1 MIDLSGVRM
10 SGPLEPFAPRFAA
23 DLSRQGYVQGS
34 ACQQM
39 QLFAHLS
46 RWLAVEGLMPDALT
60 PSVFERFLEARR
72 AAGYKN
78 YLRVRPT
85 GPLLRCLRDA
95 GVASPLPVVEVPEG
109 PVEVMLSHYLH
120 YLTVERGLSPK
131 YAKACVRLIRPFLES
146 RLSREGLELERLSGR
161 EVIAFVVEYCR
172 QQGPGAAKDMPSAL
186 RSLLGFL
193 HLEGELE
200 RSLVGVVPSIARW
213 QSASLPKRLESWEV
227 RALLA
232 SCDRHTASGRRSLAV
247 LTVLWRLGL
256 RVGEV
261 AALQLDDI
269 DWRAGEIVVRG
280 KGSREDR
287 LPLPADVGE
296 RIATYLRDGRPE
308 SATGRTVFVQVNA
321 PHGPLGSSGVR
332 GLVTAAGQ
340 RAGLV
345 GIHAHRLRHTAASE
359 MLGAGASLTEI
370 GQVLRHRW
378 TKTTAIYAKVDRKA
392 LRTIARCWPAEG
404 GEA

>member
-1 MIDLSGVRM
+1 MIDLSGVLM

-23 DLSRQGYVQGS
+23 ELSRQGYVQGS

-85 GPLLRCLRDA
+85 GLLLRCLRDA
-95 GVASPLPVVEVPEG
+95 GVAPPLPVVEAPEG

-131 YAKACVRLIRPFLES
+131 YANACARLMRPFLQS

-172 QQGPGAAKDMPSAL
+172 QQGPGVAKDMPSSL

-200 RSLVGVVPSIARW
+200 RSLVGLVPSIARW

-227 RALLA
+227 QALLA
-232 SCDRHTASGRRSLAV
+232 SCDRQTASGRRSLAV

-269 DWRAGEIVVRG
+269 DWRAGEIVIRG

-296 RIATYLRDGRPE
+296 RIAAYLRDGRPE
-308 SATGRTVFVQVNA
+308 SATGRTVFVRVNA

-332 GLVTAAGQ
+332 GVVTAAGQ

-359 MLGAGASLTEI
+359 MLGAGASLPEI

-378 TKTTAIYAKVDRKA
+378 TKTTAIYAKVDREA
-392 LRTIARCWPAEG
+392 LRTIARCWPAERG
-404 GEA
+404 KA

>member
-1 MIDLSGVRM
+1 MIDLTGVRM

-60 PSVFERFLEARR
+60 PSVFECFLEARR

-78 YLRVRPT
+78 YLSVRPT

-95 GVASPLPVVEVPEG
+95 GVAPALPVVEAPEG
-109 PVEVMLSHYLH
+109 PVEVMLSRYLH

-131 YAKACVRLIRPFLES
+131 YAKACVRLVRPFLER

-161 EVIAFVVEYCR
+161 DVIAFVVEYCR
-172 QQGPGAAKDMPSAL
+172 QEGPGAAKDMPSAL

-193 HLEGELE
+193 HLEGDLE
-200 RSLVGVVPSIARW
+200 RSLVSVVPSVARW
-213 QSASLPKRLESWEV
+213 RLATLPKRLEGWEV
-227 RALLA
+227 QALLA
-232 SCDRHTASGRRSLAV
+232 SCDPHTPRGRLGLAV

-256 RVGEV
+256 RAGEV
-261 AALQLDDI
+261 GALQLDDI

-296 RIATYLRDGRPE
+296 RITAYLRDGRPE
-308 SATGRTVFVQVNA
+308 TATGRAVFMQVNA
-321 PHGPLGSSGVR
+321 PHGPLAATGVR
-332 GLVTAAGQ
+332 GVVTAAGK

-345 GIHAHRLRHTAASE
+345 GIHSHRLRHTAASE
-359 MLGAGASLTEI
+359 MLGAGASLPEI

-378 TKTTAIYAKVDRKA
+378 TKTTAIYAKVNREA
-392 LRTIARCWPAEG
+392 LRTIARRWPAEG